1 MESSMATSPKFFR
14 VATEGAT
21 TDGRKIERADIDQMV
36 ATYDPAT
43 FAARVNVEHVRGI
56 APDGV
61 FGSYGDILS
70 LKAEDVQLNV
80 GGQMQTRRALFA
92 EIKPLPS
99 LVSLTGAGQ
108 KLFTSIEINPN
119 FAGTGKAYL
128 AGIAVTDNPASL
140 GTEML
145 AFCAGQGAAS
155 PLASRKHAEGNLFT
169 AAEPVEMNFADAS
182 IPVQDSTGF
191 WASCARCSIF
201 RCRATP
207 GLRPS
212 RNRFRPASPGRQW
225 RGHGGAC
232 RWSRYGLR
240 LPRSGGHHPGRAAPG
255 PDGAARKPTAGH
267 GCGLRRAS
275 GEAGEHDR
283 AHLHPAPRRDRRRQR
298 GARRLLIA

>member
-145 AFCAGQGAAS
+145 AFCAGQGPRLPSPRASMPKAICS
-155 PLASRKHAEGNLFT
+155 PL
-169 AAEPVEMNFADAS
+169 
-182 IPVQDSTGF
+182 
-191 WASCARCSIF
+191 
-201 RCRATP
+201 
-207 GLRPS
+207 PS
-212 RNRFRPASPGRQW
+212 R
-225 RGHGGAC
+225 
-232 RWSRYGLR
+232 SR
-240 LPRSGGHHPGRAAPG
+240 
-255 PDGAARKPTAGH
+255 
-267 GCGLRRAS
+267 
-275 GEAGEHDR
+275 
-283 AHLHPAPRRDRRRQR
+283 
-298 GARRLLIA
+298 

>member
-1 MESSMATSPKFFR
+1 
-14 VATEGAT
+14 
-21 TDGRKIERADIDQMV
+21 
-36 ATYDPAT
+36 
-43 FAARVNVEHVRGI
+43 VRGI

-80 GGQMQTRRALFA
+80 GGQAQTRRALFA

-182 IPVQDSTGF
+182 IPVQDNTG
-191 WASCARCSIF
+191 ILGLL
-201 RCRATP
+201 RAMFNFSVQGNT
-207 GLRPS
+207 GPS
-212 RNRFRPASPGRQW
+212 PVAEQVRPASPRSAMAGPRRRLPVVTIRPSPPSVRRSSPW
-225 RGHGGAC
+225 PSSTGT
-232 RWSRYGLR
+232 RWSSSQADSR
-240 LPRSGGHHPGRAAPG
+240 PRMRPSPRFRRSWRTRPRTPSPSAP
-255 PDGAARKPTAGH
+255 ARPAPTTWSAPTA
-267 GCGLRRAS
+267 
-275 GEAGEHDR
+275 DR
-283 AHLHPAPRRDRRRQR
+283 
-298 GARRLLIA
+298 LIDQPFPHFPKDFP

>member
-1 MESSMATSPKFFR
+1 MATSPKFFR

-80 GGQMQTRRALFA
+80 GGQAQTRRALFA

-182 IPVQDSTGF
+182 IPVQDSTG
-191 WASCARCSIF
+191 ILGLL
-201 RCRATP
+201 RAMFNFSVQ
-207 GLRPS
+207 GNAGPS
-212 RNRFRPASPGRQW
+212 PVAEQVPASPPPVGN
-225 RGHGGAC
+225 GGATAA
-232 RWSRYGLR
+232 
-240 LPRSGGHHPGRAAPG
+240 PAGGHDTAFASLGQAVITLAEQHRDQMEQLASRQQATDAAFAALQEKLANTTAHTFTQRPGATGADNVERA
-255 PDGAARKPTAGH
+255 D
-267 GCGLRRAS
+267 C
-275 GEAGEHDR
+275 
-283 AHLHPAPRRDRRRQR
+283 
-298 GARRLLIA
+298 

>member
-1 MESSMATSPKFFR
+1 MATSPKFFR

-182 IPVQDSTGF
+182 IPVQDNTG
-191 WASCARCSIF
+191 ILGLL
-201 RCRATP
+201 RAMFNFSAQ
-207 GLRPS
+207 GHAGS
-212 RNRFRPASPGRQW
+212 SQIAEQGPASQPPVGN
-225 RGHGGAC
+225 GAAT
-232 RWSRYGLR
+232 
-240 LPRSGGHHPGRAAPG
+240 AAPAG
-255 PDGAARKPTAGH
+255 GQHDTAFAALGQAVITLTEQHREQMEQLASRQQATDAAFAALQEKLANTTAHTFTQRPGATGADNVE
-267 GCGLRRAS
+267 RA
-275 GEAGEHDR
+275 DC
-283 AHLHPAPRRDRRRQR
+283 
-298 GARRLLIA
+298 

>member
-1 MESSMATSPKFFR
+1 MATSPKFFR

-56 APDGV
+56 APDGA

-80 GGQMQTRRALFA
+80 GGQMQTRRALYA
-92 EIKPLPS
+92 QIKPLPS

-128 AGIAVTDNPASL
+128 AGVAVTDNPASL

-145 AFCAGQGAAS
+145 AFCAGKGGAS
-155 PLASRKHAEGNLFT
+155 PLAHRKQAEGNLFT
-169 AAEPVEMNFADAS
+169 AAEPVDLTFADAS
-182 IPVQDSTGF
+182 VLAQDNTGLMGLLRAMFNFSAQGNAGASPVAEQG
-191 WASCARCSIF
+191 
-201 RCRATP
+201 
-207 GLRPS
+207 
-212 RNRFRPASPGRQW
+212 PASQPPVGN
-225 RGHGGAC
+225 GAAT
-232 RWSRYGLR
+232 
-240 LPRSGGHHPGRAAPG
+240 AAPAG
-255 PDGAARKPTAGH
+255 GQHDTVFAALGQAVITLAEQHREQMEQLASRQQATDAAFAALQEKLANTTAHTFTQRPGATGADNVE
-267 GCGLRRAS
+267 RA
-275 GEAGEHDR
+275 DC
-283 AHLHPAPRRDRRRQR
+283 
-298 GARRLLIA
+298 